1 MAVKDPRHCPLAL
14 VVWREGKAFV
24 CEEVEQGEKLSWVLL
39 HLIGILNFD
48 IQLRH

>member
-24 CEEVEQGEKLSWVLL
+24 CEEVELGLTAFDR
-39 HLIGILNFD
+39 NFD